1 MNPGVPPFL
10 NNFRF
15 PDLWLGNDLFKI
27 TNLEW
32 SRAVLNSE
40 WFPKQVEILPICS
53 NANAAYPRIWLSLF
67 YSSDPNSQTSN
78 WLEAAE
84 YILCKFIEHGLRIHQ
99 HQPCFP
105 GKAANHR
112 KDSESLKEEVF
123 MKLYCYYYKCC
134 GCSKLSK
141 YLSANLS
148 LTLPTTDLTSIHV
161 LETQKP
167 NNLLIMWCWI
177 WWR

>member
-1 MNPGVPPFL
+1 MQL
-10 NNFRF
+10 
-15 PDLWLGNDLFKI
+15 I
-27 TNLEW
+27 
-32 SRAVLNSE
+32 
-40 WFPKQVEILPICS
+40 
-53 NANAAYPRIWLSLF
+53 PRIWLSLF

-78 WLEAAE
+78 WLEGAE
-84 YILCKFIEHGLRIHQ
+84 YILCKFIEHGLQIHQ

-105 GKAANHR
+105 SKTANHR
-112 KDSESLKEEVF
+112 KNTESPKEEVF

-161 LETQKP
+161 LETQKHKNHTIFFQYVTTWWTSP
-167 NNLLIMWCWI
+167 QHLISQVMMEECGKGPDLNFFFNAFKKNISWYPYI
-177 WWR
+177 LESLYLGYSYDGMV